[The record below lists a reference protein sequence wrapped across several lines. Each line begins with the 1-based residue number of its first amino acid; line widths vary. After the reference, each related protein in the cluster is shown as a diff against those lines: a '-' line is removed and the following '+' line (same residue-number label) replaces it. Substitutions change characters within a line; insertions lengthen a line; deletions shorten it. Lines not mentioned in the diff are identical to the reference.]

1 MDPKDMYVVCGNE
14 FFIVDGSDNTIYM
27 LTIYM

>member
-1 MDPKDMYVVCGNE
+1 MYVVCGNE